1 MMQFFKVVCC
11 GLIILFAK
19 FPMVFSQN
27 TLPGDSGTILFK
39 SEKSLELTIELDLDS
54 LYKGGFAE
62 QMHYHGSLKCLN
74 NDSNYCT
81 IPVYFTKRGHF
92 RRRSNVCDFPP
103 LWVHFHAKSIAGTP
117 FEALRKIKM
126 ITHCQNNDT
135 NFNQYVIQEYLFYKV
150 YNIITD
156 HSFKVRLAKIK
167 YVDLSGNYEDM
178 EKYAFFLEN
187 PEHIAQRLDG
197 AIMDIHDLDPPS
209 VDPYYFSLMSLFQY
223 VIGNQDW
230 SVSLLH
236 NILLVGIYPS
246 LTPVTIPFDF
256 DISWLINIPY
266 NHPTISYR
274 LGKKFERKFLPE
286 KINRNAMKLAILKLR
301 EKREEILS
309 LYHNTNLLS
318 ENNKIKTL
326 TSLEEF
332 FQLLENKKWVR
343 KEFMKHR
350 R

>member
-1 MMQFFKVVCC
+1 MQFFKVICF
-11 GLIILFAK
+11 LIILFAK
-19 FPMVFSQN
+19 FSVSFSQN
-27 TLPGDSGTILFK
+27 NFPKDSGTILFG
-39 SEKSLELTIELDLDS
+39 SEKILELTLSQNLDS
-54 LYKGGFAE
+54 LYKGGLSE
-62 QMHYHGSLKCLN
+62 QNHYHGSISCIN
-74 NDSNYCT
+74 NAGNFCM

-92 RRRSNVCDFPP
+92 RKSFNVCDFPP
-103 LWVHFHAKSIAGTP
+103 LQIHFHAKSTAGTP
-117 FEALRKIKM
+117 FEALKKIK
-126 ITHCQNNDT
+126 IVTHCQNNDS

-187 PEHIAQRLDG
+187 PEHIAQRLNG
-197 AIMDIHDLDPPS
+197 AILDIHDLDPPS
-209 VDPYYFSLMSLFQY
+209 VDQYYFSLMSLFQY

-230 SVSLLH
+230 SVQLLH
-236 NILLVGIYPS
+236 NVELVGIYPS
-246 LTPVTIPFDF
+246 LKPVTVPFDF

-266 NHPTISYR
+266 NHPTIAYR
-274 LGKKFERKFLPE
+274 QGKKFERKFLPE
-286 KINRNAMKLAILKLR
+286 KINRKAMMLAILKLR

-309 LYHNTNLLS
+309 LYHNTNLLN
-318 ENNKIKTL
+318 ENNKIRTL
-326 TSLEEF
+326 TSLEDF